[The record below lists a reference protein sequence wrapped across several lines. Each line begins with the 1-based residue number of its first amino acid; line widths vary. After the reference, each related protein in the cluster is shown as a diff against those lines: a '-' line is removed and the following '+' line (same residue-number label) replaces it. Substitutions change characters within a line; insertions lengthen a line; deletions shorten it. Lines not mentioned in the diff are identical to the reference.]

1 MNVIEGRFD
10 RRAIHRIISDPVALD
25 VVNDATALA
34 QRAIDHLNAA
44 GMIALGYGDAHL
56 SKGIKVAFDCLVDL
70 RALSRSAAG
79 LLEQSVPIEP
89 YRAVEY
95 AALEV
100 VAA

>member
-10 RRAIHRIISDPVALD
+10 RRAVHRIISDPVALD
-25 VVNDATALA
+25 VVNDATALS

-44 GMIALGYGDAHL
+44 GWIALGYGDAQL
-56 SKGIKVAFDCLVDL
+56 SKGIQVAFDCLQEL

-89 YRAVEY
+89 YAAVQY
-95 AALEV
+95 AALE
-100 VAA
+100 AA